1 MHKADLHWFEI
12 AELSRLLQARHV
24 SPVEL
29 VRHLLE
35 RIGRLDPS
43 LHAYACVTAEAAL
56 DQARQAEARLARREP
71 LGPLDGVPV
80 AVKDLCWTRD
90 APTLAG
96 MPLRRGWRAP
106 ADATVVARLRAA
118 GAVLLGKLQMTE
130 GAFSEHHPD
139 VPVPVNPWHPG
150 HWSGVSS
157 SGSGVATAAG
167 LCFGALGSDT
177 GGSIRFPSIAN
188 GVTGLKPTWGRVSR
202 YGTFDLAPSLD
213 HVGPMGRSAADC
225 GLMLGAIAGADP
237 LDPTALEAPVPDYL
251 DGSDRSLA
259 GLTVGIDDR
268 WVSEGVE
275 TPVSDALAQAAIV
288 LRRLGASLAPVRFPA
303 VDEAL
308 ADWVVVCSH
317 EAAVVHADSFPERR
331 DDYGPGL
338 ARFLEAGRAVTPAAL
353 AAAAQRRHAFASR
366 VDAVFAQ
373 VDLLLIP
380 GQFVAAPTI
389 AWVAAIGQD
398 PARRGALRRFTAP
411 FDLSG
416 HPTIT
421 LPAGFTEGGLPVA
434 VQLVAG
440 RLREDR
446 LVRAGRAFQ
455 GGTDWHRRHP
465 AV

>member
-1 MHKADLHWFEI
+1 MPTADLHWFEI
-12 AELSRLLQARHV
+12 TELSRLLRARHL
-24 SPVEL
+24 SPVE
-29 VRHLLE
+29 VARHQLE
-35 RIGRLDPS
+35 RIERLEPQ
-43 LHAYACVTAEAAL
+43 LHAFASVSPDAVLA
-56 DQARQAEARLARREP
+56 QARQAEARLMRREP
-71 LGPLDGVPV
+71 LGPLDGVPL

-96 MPLRRGWRAP
+96 MPLRAGWQAP

-130 GAFSEHHPD
+130 GAFSEHHPA
-139 VPVPVNPWHPG
+139 VPAPVNPWHPAF
-150 HWSGVSS
+150 WSGVSS

-202 YGTFDLAPSLD
+202 YGVVDLAPSLD
-213 HVGPMGRSAADC
+213 HIGPMCRSAADC
-225 GLMLGAIAGADP
+225 GLVLGAIAGADP
-237 LDPTALEAPVPDYL
+237 LDPTALDAPVPDYL
-251 DGSDRSLA
+251 DGSDRSLV
-259 GLTVGIDDR
+259 GLTVGIDDH
-268 WVSEGVE
+268 WVSRDVE
-275 TPVSDALAQAAIV
+275 APVADALAQAAIV
-288 LRRLGASLAPVRFPA
+288 LRRVGARLVPVRFPA

-308 ADWVVVCSH
+308 ADWAVICAH
-317 EAAVVHADSFPERR
+317 EAALVHADTFPARR
-331 DDYGPGL
+331 DEYGPGL
-338 ARFLEAGRAVTPAAL
+338 ARFLDGARALAPAAL
-353 AAAAQRRHAFASR
+353 EEATRRRDAFASR
-366 VDAVFAQ
+366 ADAVLDQ

-389 AWVAAIGQD
+389 AWVQALGQD
-398 PARRGALRRFTAP
+398 PQRRAALRRFTAP

-421 LPAGFTEGGLPVA
+421 LPAGFTDDGLPVA

-446 LVRAGRAFQ
+446 LVTAGRAFQ
-455 GGTDWHRRHP
+455 FASDWHRRHP
-465 AV
+465 TV